1 MKEIQGKNHVV
12 YFDNYF
18 SSIPLARFL
27 YSKGL
32 YVNCTVRKGRK
43 FLPDK
48 IKKPGKLLRGNS
60 ITFQSS
66 RLANLT
72 ATVWQDTRDV
82 RFLSTC
88 NKPNVFTKCT
98 RRVGSRRVEVTTPSS
113 ASSYHRYYGSVDSF
127 DKILTKKLYGSL
139 GHGSAKL
146 WKHLLW
152 HFTNMA
158 IGNAWILF
166 VETSTRDR
174 SKYYDQMSF
183 RHELA
188 TQLIGGFSSRK
199 KNFGLRAD
207 VTSTVFDNASGHE
220 LIRMPSKRPK
230 RCIVHSKYKPN
241 NRNKKDTIYGCY
253 QCNSHFC
260 KDCFRLS
267 HCVQT

>member
-1 MKEIQGKNHVV
+1 M
-12 YFDNYF
+12 
-18 SSIPLARFL
+18 
-27 YSKGL
+27 
-32 YVNCTVRKGRK
+32 YVNCTVCKGRK

-72 ATVWQDTRDV
+72 ATVWQDTRDA

-88 NKPNVFTKCT
+88 NKLNVFTKCT

-127 DKILTKKLYGSL
+127 DKILTKRLYGSL
-139 GHGSAKL
+139 GHGSAKF

-152 HFTNMA
+152 HFT
-158 IGNAWILF
+158 
-166 VETSTRDR
+166 
-174 SKYYDQMSF
+174 K
-183 RHELA
+183 
-188 TQLIGGFSSRK
+188 
-199 KNFGLRAD
+199 
-207 VTSTVFDNASGHE
+207 
-220 LIRMPSKRPK
+220 KRPK

-241 NRNKKDTIYGCY
+241 NRNKKDIIYSCY